1 MRKWNIVRL
10 FVVVLI
16 LALTGCG
23 GSRPVEPPLAIT
35 LIAQD
40 IKFDLTMIEAKVNQ
54 PVQLT
59 YSNKGVI
66 DHAFAIPGLV
76 EPQKVRPGQ
85 TLVFRF
91 TPTQAGQF
99 KYLCIIPGH
108 EMAGMV
114 GTLVVTR

>member
-1 MRKWNIVRL
+1 MRKGIVGQL
-10 FVVVLI
+10 FVVVLV
-16 LALTGCG
+16 LVLTGCSW
-23 GSRPVEPPLAIT
+23 SRPAEPPLSIT
-35 LIAQD
+35 LTAQD

-59 YSNKGVI
+59 YTNKGLI

-85 TLVFRF
+85 TVVFRF
-91 TPTQAGQF
+91 TPKKVGQF
-99 KYLCIIPGH
+99 KYRCAIPGH
-108 EMAGMV
+108 ELAGMV